1 VRAKGEDTLVLAA
14 AEIIRTRGRVAVS
27 SQVESVLGF
36 LAGVIGV
43 VAPVWFLLAIGWEH
57 YENIT
62 LLYAALVIVSAV
74 GVAAGAWE
82 HSRTGLS
89 GWLVVLWI
97 STVALLAFNV
107 LGLASVGIFLLP
119 ATLLALI
126 ACLVATLSRRR
137 SVSE

>member
-1 VRAKGEDTLVLAA
+1 MSSLVERA
-14 AEIIRTRGRVAVS
+14 
-27 SQVESVLGF
+27 LGF

-43 VAPVWFLLAIGWEH
+43 VAPVWFLLAIGREH
-57 YENIT
+57 YEDIT
-62 LLYAALVIVSAV
+62 LLYVALVMASAV
-74 GVAAGAWE
+74 GVAASAWK

-89 GWLVVLWI
+89 GWLVALWI
-97 STVALLAFNV
+97 STIVLLAFNV

-126 ACLVATLSRRR
+126 SCLVGTLSRRR